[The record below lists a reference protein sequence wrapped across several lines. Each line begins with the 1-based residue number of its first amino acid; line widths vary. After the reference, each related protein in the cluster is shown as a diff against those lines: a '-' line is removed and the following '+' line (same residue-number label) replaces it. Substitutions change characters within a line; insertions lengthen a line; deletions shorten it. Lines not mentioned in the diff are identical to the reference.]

1 MSTQATA
8 SDTRSGWVT
17 FAGILLFAVGFFRI
31 ISAISYFANS
41 HRVNDFTNG
50 AFNGHLWAYG
60 VWDLCVAA
68 LALGAAI
75 SLLGGGAFGRLIAY
89 IWAIFVIVQ
98 GFLTIGQAPW
108 YSAAMIT
115 LSVLVIHGL
124 SSTAGKDQWS

>member
-1 MSTQATA
+1 MSTQAQST
-8 SDTRSGWVT
+8 SGWVT

-31 ISAISYFANS
+31 ISAISYLANS

-50 AFNGHLWAYG
+50 AFNGNLWVYG

-68 LALGAAI
+68 LALGAAV
-75 SLLGGGAFGRLIAY
+75 SLLGGGRFGRLIAY
-89 IWAIFVIVQ
+89 VWAIFVIVQ

-115 LSVLVIHGL
+115 LSVFVIYGL
-124 SSTAGKDQWS
+124 ASTAGEDQWS